1 LGIGLSYNVFRVDF
15 GSKVGLGHLK
25 RSLIY
30 AERFEN
36 VIYISTSSEK
46 HLLPY
51 PLFSIKDEK
60 EFFYHITKLKPKE
73 IIVDNYN
80 FSFEDEKYIKTL
92 LPDTKLSV
100 FDDDYREHFCDT
112 IINHNLGVKKEN
124 YTEPDKVKIIA
135 PLIAKEFSKVKKRR
149 YKKKGIFISFGGSDP
164 YGMSL
169 KVAKYLKGEEL
180 HLYTTSQNNDLE
192 ALQKYVFLH
201 REVTL
206 HIDEN
211 IALGMAQCAYG
222 FITPSTM
229 AYEAIFMDLPFT
241 AIQVAKN
248 QVLLTRYLKRK
259 RYTILDKNLKRIL
272 WKRN

>member
-1 LGIGLSYNVFRVDF
+1 LNYNIFRVDF
-15 GSKVGLGHLK
+15 GSHIGLGHLK
-25 RSLIY
+25 RSLVY
-30 AERFEN
+30 AQKFEN
-36 VIYISTSSEK
+36 VIYISKSSEK
-46 HLLPY
+46 NLLPY
-51 PLFSIKDEK
+51 PLITIQNEQ
-60 EFFYHITKLKPKE
+60 EFFYHVIKLKPKE

-80 FSFEDEKYIKTL
+80 FSFEDEKYLKTL
-92 LPDTKLSV
+92 LPGTKLSI

-112 IINHNLGVKKEN
+112 IINHNLGVQKEK
-124 YTEPDKVKIIA
+124 YTEVEKVKIIP
-135 PLIAKEFSKVKKRR
+135 PLISEEFSKIKKRR
-149 YKKKGIFISFGGSDP
+149 YRRKGIFVSFGGSDP

-169 KVAKYLKGEEL
+169 KVAKYLKWEDL
-180 HLYTTSQNNDLE
+180 HIYATSQNS
-192 ALQKYVFLH
+192 ALNALKKYAFLH

-229 AYEAIFMDLPFT
+229 AYEAIFMNLPFT
-241 AIQVAKN
+241 AVQVAKN
-248 QVLLTRYLKRK
+248 QELLVRYLKKK

>member
-1 LGIGLSYNVFRVDF
+1 LSYNVFRVDF
-15 GSKVGLGHLK
+15 GSSIGLGHLK

-30 AERFEN
+30 AQRFKN
-36 VIYISTSSEK
+36 VIYISTSSEQN
-46 HLLPY
+46 LLPY
-51 PLFSIKDEK
+51 PLITIKDEE
-60 EFFYHITKLKPKE
+60 EFFHHVTKLKPQE

-80 FSFEDEKYIKTL
+80 FSFEDEKHLKTL
-92 LPDTKLSV
+92 LPNTKLSV

-112 IINHNLGVKKEN
+112 IINHNLGIQKDK
-124 YTEPDKVKIIA
+124 YTEIEKVKIIP
-135 PLIAKEFSKVKKRR
+135 PLIAKEFSKAKKRR
-149 YKKKGIFISFGGSDP
+149 YKRKGIFISFGGSDP

-169 KVAKYLKGEEL
+169 KVAKYLKGEDL
-180 HLYTTSQNNDLE
+180 HIYTTSQNS
-192 ALQKYVFLH
+192 ALNTLKKYAFLH

-229 AYEAIFMDLPFT
+229 AYEAIFMNLPFT
-241 AIQVAKN
+241 ALQVAKN
-248 QVLLTRYLKRK
+248 QELLVRYLKKK